1 MLYSLL
7 SEKISDTLLLLIQM
21 WISIIQWLILL
32 PMHYETVVLE
42 GTECTAAWCIVD
54 NWQPLICGVYFGRE
68 LKESNNKR
76 QVVLVRG
83 LSLLK
88 FLR

>member
-42 GTECTAAWCIVD
+42 GTECTAAWYSVN
-54 NWQPLICGVYFGRE
+54 NWQPLTCGVYFNGE
-68 LKESNNKR
+68 LEKSKEK
-76 QVVLVRG
+76 Q
-83 LSLLK
+83 
-88 FLR
+88 FLHSTT